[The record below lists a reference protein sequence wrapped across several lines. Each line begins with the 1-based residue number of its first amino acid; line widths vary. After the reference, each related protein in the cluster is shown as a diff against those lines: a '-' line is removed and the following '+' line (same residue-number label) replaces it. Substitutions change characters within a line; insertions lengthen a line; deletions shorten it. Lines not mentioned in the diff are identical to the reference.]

1 MAKKKKLKDSIIP
14 EAVRESI
21 DNMGVIEDEDM
32 DQEEEQDD
40 DEEAEEEDDDED
52 VEEDDDSNLDKDS
65 EKLEVKLEMID
76 RKLQRIGNKNGSD
89 NKAEKLIT
97 QRRKI
102 QRSLKKLRLTRE
114 LESVNRGEDNTMPGG
129 GFIF

>member
-21 DNMGVIEDEDM
+21 ENMGVIEDEDM

-40 DEEAEEEDDDED
+40 DEEAEEEDDED
-52 VEEDDDSNLDKDS
+52 DDDSNLDKDS

-114 LESVNRGEDNTMPGG
+114 LESVNRGEDNTMAGG

>member
-21 DNMGVIEDEDM
+21 ENMGVIEDEDM

-40 DEEAEEEDDDED
+40 DEEAEEEDDEDDED
-52 VEEDDDSNLDKDS
+52 DDDSNLDKDS

-89 NKAEKLIT
+89 K
-97 QRRKI
+97 
-102 QRSLKKLRLTRE
+102 
-114 LESVNRGEDNTMPGG
+114 SVNRGEDNTMPGG

>member
-21 DNMGVIEDEDM
+21 ENMGVIEDEDM

-40 DEEAEEEDDDED
+40 DEEAEEEDDEDDED
-52 VEEDDDSNLDKDS
+52 DDDSNLDKDS

-89 NKAEKLIT
+89 NKSEKLIT

>member
-21 DNMGVIEDEDM
+21 ENMGVIEDEDM

-40 DEEAEEEDDDED
+40 DEEAEEKDDED
-52 VEEDDDSNLDKDS
+52 DDDSNLDKDS